1 MSGVDGLLRR
11 AVPAA
16 VLYVALI
23 VLANVVTSRY
33 GLVPVGFGL
42 AATAGV
48 YAAGATLT
56 VRDVVQEAGGRWLTL
71 GLIGAGTGLSA
82 AFGSGRIAVASA
94 VAFLLSELADLAVYT
109 VTRPRGWTP
118 AVWASFVVA
127 APFDTVLFLWLA
139 GFPVTGPG
147 LGGQLLGK
155 TWATAAVWA
164 LTVTRGRRAASCS
177 TS

>member
-1 MSGVDGLLRR
+1 MTRLRALP
-11 AVPAA
+11 AVA
-16 VLYVALI
+16 VYISLI
-23 VLANVVTSRY
+23 ALANILTSRY

-56 VRDVVQEAGGRWLTL
+56 VRDTVQEAGGRWLAVVCIL
-71 GLIGAGTGLSA
+71 AGAALSA
-82 AFGSGRIAVASA
+82 VFGDGRIAVASCI
-94 VAFLLSELADLAVYT
+94 AFLLSELADLIVYT
-109 VTRPRGWTP
+109 LTRPRGWTP
-118 AVWASFVVA
+118 AVWLSFLVA

-139 GFPVTGPG
+139 GFPITGSG
-147 LGGQLLGK
+147 LAGQLVGK

-164 LTVTRGRRAASCS
+164 LTVARRRREEVPCS